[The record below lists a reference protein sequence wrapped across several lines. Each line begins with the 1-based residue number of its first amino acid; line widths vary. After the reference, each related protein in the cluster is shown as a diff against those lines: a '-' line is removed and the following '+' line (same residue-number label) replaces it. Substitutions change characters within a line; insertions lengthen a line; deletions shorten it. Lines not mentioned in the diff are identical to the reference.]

1 MCGCDKGYKMNLGPR
16 PKTVTNILRVAL
28 GLLVILPTAAVA
40 VFSTPRVQNKP
51 KHARLAPLSKLT
63 TINLLDFGAV
73 GDGIADDGPA
83 LQSAL
88 DALAQAGGGTL
99 YVPPGNY
106 AIVTPVVKQF
116 NSATSIVLQGEPSAT
131 PISVA
136 GNGLGLDL
144 TSDFIIK
151 VGPANDAISILGA
164 GDLRVNDLSFTG
176 VQEVTTDAHVVLKLS
191 EVGDARI
198 QHSEFYG
205 LASLVPRGAIVF
217 AFKSSLSIQDT
228 PFLGCATASGHS
240 TSAVQNVRWNA
251 ISLINS
257 KFIDYG
263 QRPGFYSKTP
273 LSPAYSWLGIGNAA
287 ALEPSNSRR
296 TAIVN
301 NVFLDEGQFFG
312 ISAIPDLFDIPSA
325 PFEVYI
331 SRLVMNVS
339 NLASVG
345 VYLDEAQKVFIDRSF
360 FGWSHNA
367 GAAIALTCVGEAIF
381 DQLEC
386 VAHADTIVADA
397 ATQRLTVIN
406 SIYANLLSEAPY
418 TVTITTEDPLDDPVQ
433 YVRQQYLDLANREPD
448 PVGQFYWADL
458 ILRCG
463 SDTECTSQ
471 KQSALANYLGT
482 TPAEKFSIAGTIR
495 DENGAPLAGVT
506 VALSGSQSVSTVS
519 DPNGQYSF
527 DNLATAGIYQVTASK
542 RHYMFQSLAFETP
555 GQDQVGDFTGILDRH
570 TISGRV
576 TNSLGQPIAGT
587 LVTLSDPEQQTET
600 TDANGNYSFP
610 DIPAGSDYTVT
621 VSRRNYTFADPDQ
634 SFTDLSA
641 DMFAN
646 FTGSLLSYQ
655 IIGKLSAN
663 TGGPIV
669 GASVTLS
676 GSQHASA
683 LSDSSGRYSF
693 LVPGEGNYTVSVARA
708 NYSFTNPS
716 RSFTNLSGDA
726 TADFS
731 GTLLHYTLSG
741 HVTNDQSVGI
751 AGVTV
756 TLTGS
761 ETGSKTTDSGGN
773 YSFSATAE
781 GNYAITVAR
790 ANYAFNPASRAFTN
804 LSGDAVADFSGTLVL
819 YTLSGRIVNGTVPLA
834 GVTVNLTGSKTASVL
849 TDADGRYSFVATAE
863 GSYTVTPVTQYYR
876 FTPQNFHHD
885 NLSGN
890 FVDDFIAVRA
900 DTVQFSNANFVA
912 SPGSSAV
919 EITVTRAGDT
929 SQPASVKYST
939 SDGTASQTNDY
950 TATSGTLRF
959 LSGESTKTFTV
970 LITVNTY
977 SGADE
982 TANLRLTRP
991 SGFLLGDQRLATLI
1005 IADQPIPGPVTNPI
1019 EDSRTFVF
1027 QQYADF
1033 LGRLADNGG
1042 LDYWT
1047 NQITRCETNVSC
1059 ISSARVATSAAFF
1072 AEPEFQQTG
1081 GFIYRLFRATLGR
1094 RPTYNQF
1101 VDQRGQLQSYG
1112 DPAAAT
1118 VLFAHDFVLRSDFL
1132 TKYPETLTPQQFVDS
1147 LITTTR
1153 ETTGVDLASQRD
1165 SLVADYSTNH
1175 DRGRIIRLIA
1185 DNDLVQRAEYNS
1197 AFVLMQY
1204 FGYLRRDPD
1213 EGGYN
1218 FWLDVLNNRQPDNF
1232 RGMVCAFVTSR
1243 EYQERF
1249 SSVVPRNDS
1258 ECGSVH

>member
-1 MCGCDKGYKMNLGPR
+1 LNLGPR
-16 PKTVTNILRVAL
+16 SKTVWNILRVAL

-40 VFSTPRVQNKP
+40 ASSKPRILKP
-51 KHARLAPLSKLT
+51 TQGRLAPLSTLT
-63 TINLLDFGAV
+63 TINLRDFGAV

-88 DALAQAGGGTL
+88 NALAQAGGGTL
-99 YVPPGNY
+99 YVPPGHY

-116 NSATSIVLQGEPSAT
+116 TSATSIILQGEPSAT

-136 GNGLGLDL
+136 GNGLGLNL

-164 GDLRVNDLSFTG
+164 GALRVNDLSFTG

-191 EVGDARI
+191 EIGDARI

-301 NVFLDEGQFFG
+301 NVFLDEGQYFG
-312 ISAIPDLFDIPSA
+312 ISAIPALFDIPSA

-360 FGWSHNA
+360 FGWSHNS
-367 GAAIALTCVGEAIF
+367 GAAIALTGVGEAIF
-381 DQLEC
+381 DRLEC
-386 VAHADTIVADA
+386 VAHANTIVADA
-397 ATQRLTVIN
+397 ATQRLTIIN
-406 SIYANLLSEAPY
+406 SIYTNLISEAPY

-433 YVRQQYLDLANREPD
+433 HVRQQYLDIANREPD

-463 SDTECTSQ
+463 SNSVCINE
-471 KQSALANYLGT
+471 KRSALANYLGAR
-482 TPAEKFSIAGTIR
+482 PAEKFSIAGTVR
-495 DENGAPLAGVT
+495 DENGAPLADAT
-506 VALSGSQSVSTVS
+506 VALTGSQSVSTVTDAS
-519 DPNGQYSF
+519 GRYSF
-527 DNLATAGIYQVTASK
+527 ENIATAGVYQVTASQPP
-542 RHYMFQSLAFETP
+542 YMFQSLTFETP
-555 GQDQVGDFTGILDRH
+555 SQDQVGDFSPT
-570 TISGRV
+570 
-576 TNSLGQPIAGT
+576 
-587 LVTLSDPEQQTET
+587 
-600 TDANGNYSFP
+600 
-610 DIPAGSDYTVT
+610 
-621 VSRRNYTFADPDQ
+621 
-634 SFTDLSA
+634 
-641 DMFAN
+641 
-646 FTGSLLSYQ
+646 
-655 IIGKLSAN
+655 
-663 TGGPIV
+663 
-669 GASVTLS
+669 
-676 GSQHASA
+676 HA
-683 LSDSSGRYSF
+683 
-693 LVPGEGNYTVSVARA
+693 P
-708 NYSFTNPS
+708 
-716 RSFTNLSGDA
+716 
-726 TADFS
+726 
-731 GTLLHYTLSG
+731 
-741 HVTNDQSVGI
+741 
-751 AGVTV
+751 
-756 TLTGS
+756 
-761 ETGSKTTDSGGN
+761 
-773 YSFSATAE
+773 
-781 GNYAITVAR
+781 
-790 ANYAFNPASRAFTN
+790 
-804 LSGDAVADFSGTLVL
+804 
-819 YTLSGRIVNGTVPLA
+819 YTLSGRILNGAVALP
-834 GVTVNLTGSKTASVL
+834 GVTVNLTGSQTMSTL
-849 TDADGRYSFVATAE
+849 TDAEGRYTFAALAP
-863 GSYTVTPVTQYYR
+863 GNYTVTPVTQYYR
-876 FTPQNFHHD
+876 FTPQNVPHD

-890 FVDDFIAVRA
+890 FVDNFLATPA
-900 DTVQFSNANFVA
+900 DTVQFSNSNFVA

-939 SDGTASQTNDY
+939 SDGTASQSSDY
-950 TATSGTLRF
+950 TATSGILRF
-959 LSGESTKTFTV
+959 LPGESTKTFTV
-970 LITVNTY
+970 LITVDTY
-977 SGADE
+977 PEGAE
-982 TANLRLTRP
+982 TANLSLTDP
-991 SGFLLGDQRLATLI
+991 SGFLLGDQRLATLTI
-1005 IADQPIPGPVTNPI
+1005 PDQSVPVPVTNPI
-1019 EDSRTFVF
+1019 EDARTFIS

-1033 LGRLADNGG
+1033 LGRLADTGG

-1047 NQITRCETNVSC
+1047 GQITQCGTNVNC

-1081 GFIYRLFRATLGR
+1081 GFIYRLFRTALGH
-1094 RPTYNQF
+1094 RPSYNQF

-1118 VLFAHDFVLRSDFL
+1118 VLFARDFVLRSDFL
-1132 TKYPETLTPQQFVDS
+1132 TKYPETLTSQQFVDS

-1165 SLVADYSTNH
+1165 SLIADYSTNH
-1175 DRGRIIRLIA
+1175 DRGRIVRLIA